1 VTEFGS
7 KYSFESEHAEATAE
21 EMLSRYPMTLFV
33 KPQHPECATDHA
45 GQFLRF
51 LEHERGWVRRWNP
64 ETQGSTFKID
74 VDDDEEDD
82 FLEFLESCASEEFL
96 RKQSQSY
103 IDRSDRGGVE
113 D

>member
-7 KYSFESEHAEATAE
+7 GYRFESEHAEAVAE

-51 LEHERGWVRRWNP
+51 LEQERGWVRRWNP
-64 ETQGSTFKID
+64 ETQGSTFKMD
-74 VDDDEEDD
+74 VSDDEEDD
-82 FLEFLESCASEEFL
+82 FLEFLEECASEEFL
-96 RKQSQSY
+96 RKQSQSMY
-103 IDRSDRGGVE
+103 QRRGGGVE
-113 D
+113 

>member
-7 KYSFESEHAEATAE
+7 GYSFESEHAEATAE

-64 ETQGSTFKID
+64 ETQGSTFKMD
-74 VDDDEEDD
+74 VEDDEEDD
-82 FLEFLESCASEEFL
+82 FLEFLRGCASEEFL
-96 RKQSQSY
+96 RQRHQSY
-103 IDRSDRGGVE
+103 TDRQGGE
-113 D
+113 EA